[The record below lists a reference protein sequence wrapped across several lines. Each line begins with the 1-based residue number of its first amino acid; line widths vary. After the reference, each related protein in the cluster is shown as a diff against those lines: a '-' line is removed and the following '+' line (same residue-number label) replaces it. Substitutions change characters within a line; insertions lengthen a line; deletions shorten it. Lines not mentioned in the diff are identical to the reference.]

1 MGKKK
6 LLRIVASIFVATG
19 FSSNAHALVSTL
31 TTQNPVMDGVVSV
44 GEWNGAG
51 YEADGGGL
59 AGAVYAEWKNGLDY
73 GSYHYDGTFSFLL
86 HNIEQNTTYDNG
98 GSPAYNVFDVYAAS
112 DSVNK
117 YLEITARYN
126 GFTVNKYNSSGVVI
140 DTAVFDSA
148 TALGPDQTDS
158 YVWGNY
164 FGVYAKGGYGNSAYT
179 SGLPLAIDNS
189 NQIFEVAYLTPDSDF
204 GLAVRRSMK
213 DPDQLDG
220 WKLKEYLDTTTVV
233 PEPSTTLLMG
243 LGIIGMGY
251 AKHRKAQSVT

>member
-1 MGKKK
+1 MGKK
-6 LLRIVASIFVATG
+6 LFRIMLTGLVASGYSPNVY
-19 FSSNAHALVSTL
+19 ALESKL
-31 TTQNPVMDGVVSV
+31 TTQNPVMDGVVSL
-44 GEWNGAG
+44 GEWNDAG
-51 YEADGGGL
+51 YEADAPGF

-73 GSYHYDGTFSFLL
+73 GTWHYDGTYSFLL

-98 GSPAYNVFDVYAAS
+98 GSPAYNVFDVYTAS

-117 YLEITARYN
+117 YLEITVRYD
-126 GFTVNKYNSSGVVI
+126 GFTVNKYNSSGVII
-140 DTAVFDSA
+140 DTATFNST

-158 YVWGNY
+158 YVWGDY

-189 NQIFEVAYLTPDSDF
+189 NQIFEVAYLNPVSDI
-204 GLAVRRSMK
+204 GLGVRRSMK

-220 WKLKEYLDTTTVV
+220 WKLKEYLDTTTTV
-233 PEPSTTLLMG
+233 PEPSTILLMG

-251 AKHRKAQSVT
+251 AKRRKAQSVV